1 MQKEDEKELEY
12 KNLSVE
18 IQRMWN
24 VKCFLGRF
32 HPFLYATKA
41 LRVSRGI
48 ALLFLGPRH

>member
-24 VKCFLGRF
+24 VKFF
-32 HPFLYATKA
+32 HIPVITGAIGIVTKE
-41 LRVSRGI
+41 LKK
-48 ALLFLGPRH
+48 